1 MLRSLPRI
9 IAYTLIFSISNAY
22 IVAGES
28 TSGGWEK
35 SPASPV
41 LGGDLGVC
49 FDVTMIEED
58 GLFKMWFSW
67 RMALSPS

>member
-1 MLRSLPRI
+1 MFRTLKF
-9 IAYTLIFSISNAY
+9 IAIAFFLCSN
-22 IVAGES
+22 VLGGES

-49 FDVTMIEED
+49 FDVTMLEED

-67 RMALSPS
+67 RI

>member
-1 MLRSLPRI
+1 MFRTLKYITVAFVLCAGAVISLG
-9 IAYTLIFSISNAY
+9 
-22 IVAGES
+22 GES

-49 FDVTMIEED
+49 FDVTMLEED

-67 RMALSPS
+67 RI